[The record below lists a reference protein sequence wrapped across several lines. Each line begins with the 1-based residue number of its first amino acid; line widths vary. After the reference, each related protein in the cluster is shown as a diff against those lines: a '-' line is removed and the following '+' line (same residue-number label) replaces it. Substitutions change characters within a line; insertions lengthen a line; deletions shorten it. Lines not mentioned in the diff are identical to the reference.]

1 MDDDRRLIE
10 ETFPIKEISDESVYD
25 KRIRE
30 GHISVLHPWPAR
42 RPLAASIA
50 TIYTSL
56 IGFKH
61 EKDLKSKVK
70 KTIKLAKWENFNKF
84 EPTQEAKKDTITKKI
99 RPKILDPF
107 SGGGS
112 IPLQAFRL
120 GCDVYA
126 VDYNPVA
133 NIRRSIFEFLFSFFF
148 LFFISRP

>member
-1 MDDDRRLIE
+1 MDRRLIE

-30 GHISVLHPWPAR
+30 GHISVLHPWWAR

-70 KTIKLAKWENFNKF
+70 KTIKILNENQFKNC
-84 EPTQEAKKDTITKKI
+84 AY
-99 RPKILDPF
+99 
-107 SGGGS
+107 
-112 IPLQAFRL
+112 
-120 GCDVYA
+120 DV
-126 VDYNPVA
+126 
-133 NIRRSIFEFLFSFFF
+133 
-148 LFFISRP
+148 